1 MGSTPLLL
9 ATLCLNCDLMS
20 LLLEH
25 RADPFIANC
34 NDVSPFSLSSSH
46 PRALQLFSK
55 YTKAACKEAR
65 AGQEEAAGGN
75 LHGCAAAGCEENA
88 TKKCR
93 GCFAVW
99 YCSRECQ
106 LGDWKG
112 NHETI
117 CKVSKV
123 VRN

>member
-1 MGSTPLLL
+1 MTTRETRESVKRMGALHPY
-9 ATLCLNCDLMS
+9 
-20 LLLEH
+20 
-25 RADPFIANC
+25 
-34 NDVSPFSLSSSH
+34 SSSH
-46 PRALQLFSK
+46 PRALEIFSK
-55 YTKAACKEAR
+55 FTKGACKDAR
-65 AGQEEAAGGN
+65 AAEKEAAGGN
-75 LHGCAAAGCEENA
+75 LRRCAADGCEAEA